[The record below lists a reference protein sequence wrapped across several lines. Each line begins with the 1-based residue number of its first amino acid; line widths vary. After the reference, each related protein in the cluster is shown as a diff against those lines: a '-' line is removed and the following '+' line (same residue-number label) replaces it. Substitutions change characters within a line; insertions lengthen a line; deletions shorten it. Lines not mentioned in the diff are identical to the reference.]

1 MNWESLISSRM
12 RPCSKM
18 AAQDYEHSEGRK
30 RQHRAWAKS
39 AEGQL
44 SYRRRQEKWRASEK
58 GRETCRRK
66 SLRFYDRHKNDPEF
80 KAKRHDYERKFRL
93 RHRPGKLRQ
102 IDFTIT
108 LLGGGTFTAHV
119 LTTRRTAA

>member
-1 MNWESLISSRM
+1 M
-12 RPCSKM
+12 
-18 AAQDYEHSEGRK
+18 
-30 RQHRAWAKS
+30 
-39 AEGQL
+39 
-44 SYRRRQEKWRASEK
+44 
-58 GRETCRRK
+58 
-66 SLRFYDRHKNDPEF
+66 RFYDRHKNDPEF
-80 KAKRHDYERKFRL
+80 KAKRRDYERMFRL